1 MRVWV
6 IYVYSLIIKN
16 SCLNLNVHDWDQ
28 NIWMPKFAD
37 AGVFVWELEVAW
49 GTNRAVSHPW
59 QTMTAADTQ
68 WFFRGKSLQ
77 TLTELWPSQQQHL
90 CPCEDG
96 FMHWGKTALADALS
110 FSSLLSY
117 FIKLAV
123 SKLTRLPVSCG
134 GVMLWYEPQ
143 ELFKES
149 SKYVCVSEM
158 HFSGFC
164 FYKYVLHPLQGLWIV
179 CHVTTA

>member
-1 MRVWV
+1 
-6 IYVYSLIIKN
+6 
-16 SCLNLNVHDWDQ
+16 
-28 NIWMPKFAD
+28 MPKFAE

-49 GTNRAVSHPW
+49 GANGAVSHPW

-68 WFFRGKSLQ
+68 WFLRRKSLQ

-149 SKYVCVSEM
+149 SKYICLWNLFFRFLLLQVCVTSTTRTLNCKSCY
-158 HFSGFC
+158 HSIDLLFHDFAFSQDKILLIKVIAGIIG
-164 FYKYVLHPLQGLWIV
+164 KMS
-179 CHVTTA
+179 